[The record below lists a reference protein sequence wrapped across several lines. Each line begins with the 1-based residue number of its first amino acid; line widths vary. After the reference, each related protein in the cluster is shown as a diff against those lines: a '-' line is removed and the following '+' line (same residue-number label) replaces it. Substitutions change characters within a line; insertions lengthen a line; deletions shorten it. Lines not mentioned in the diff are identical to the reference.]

1 MKIYT
6 IEDFKKFERD
16 EYGRIICPTGDYTQI
31 KSFGE
36 WCSFGK
42 GCNLNNNLKFENITE
57 QVLDIFKIDRI
68 GSRKGCT
75 YFFQTATQIYV
86 RCGCFFG
93 TINEFKKAVKKTHE
107 NNPQYLKE
115 YLGAIKYIKSICEIK
130 ENGK

>member
-16 EYGRIICPTGDYTQI
+16 EYGRVICPTGDYTQI
-31 KSFGE
+31 KSFGG
-36 WCSFGK
+36 WCSFGED
-42 GCNLNNNLKFENITE
+42 CNLNNNLKFENITE
-57 QVLDIFKIDRI
+57 QILDVFKIDRI

-93 TINEFKKAVKKTHE
+93 TINEFKKQVIKTHGD
-107 NNPQYLKE
+107 NKFGKE
-115 YLGAIKYIKSICEIK
+115 YLGAIRYIKSICEIK